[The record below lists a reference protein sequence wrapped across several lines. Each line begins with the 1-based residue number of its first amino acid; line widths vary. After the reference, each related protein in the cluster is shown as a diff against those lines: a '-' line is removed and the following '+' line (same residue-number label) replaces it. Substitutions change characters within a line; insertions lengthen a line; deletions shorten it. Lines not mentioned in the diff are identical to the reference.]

1 MGTDGSLTS
10 TVAVAIASLTLL
22 LEFFAF
28 LRLRYVEKDTERPF
42 QVPFGN
48 TGAWAITIPKIIV
61 LSGVLFAQGSRI
73 WLFCGSFNLVISL
86 VYLVWRRCQRP
97 ANPLG
102 ADTAAS
108 SEYGAIK
115 LS

>member
-1 MGTDGSLTS
+1 MS
-10 TVAVAIASLTLL
+10 SLTLL

-42 QVPFGN
+42 KVPFGN

-61 LSGVLFAQGSRI
+61 LSGVLLAQSSRI
-73 WLFCGSFNLVISL
+73 WLFCGVFNLAISL
-86 VYLVWRRCQRP
+86 VYLVWRHYQHP
-97 ANPLG
+97 TKPL
-102 ADTAAS
+102 ASDTAS
-108 SEYGAIK
+108 DYGAIK